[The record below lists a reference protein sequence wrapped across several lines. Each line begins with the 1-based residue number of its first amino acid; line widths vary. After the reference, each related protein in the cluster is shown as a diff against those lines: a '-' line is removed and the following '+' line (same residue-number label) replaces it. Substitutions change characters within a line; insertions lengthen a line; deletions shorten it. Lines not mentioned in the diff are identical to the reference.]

1 MDGWLLHLCQ
11 KFDVEIVKDY
21 EQDNDPAKLSYDL
34 TKRGWCH
41 GMTIDWLRCKRNS
54 IDFWESF
61 NSDSG
66 KHRVRFLMARQ
77 NMINLKGTVADKKSK
92 IQAGMSSAGL
102 VLRTLE
108 QDEGDIGQ
116 VSAADLVNSLLRV
129 RGRYVCLAIYGL
141 GGAHAMGILVSQTQ
155 FVFMDPN
162 AGEFVFPKESVFRL
176 WLSRYLTFMGYSSAG
191 VLSYYSMYSFG

>member
-66 KHRVRFLMARQ
+66 QHRVRFLMARQ
-77 NMINLKGTVADKKSK
+77 NMTNLKGTVADEKSK

-116 VSAADLVNSLLRV
+116 VSAADLVNSLLRG
-129 RGRYVCLAIYGL
+129 RGRYVFLAIYGL
-141 GGAHAMGILVSQTQ
+141 GGAHAMGFLRSQTQ
-155 FVFMDPN
+155 VVFMDPN
-162 AGEFVFPKESVFRL
+162 AGEFVFPKESVFRP
-176 WLSRYLTFMGYSSAG
+176 WLSEYLKLKRYDLLGMLSSYS
-191 VLSYYSMYSFG
+191 VHSFG